1 MKIAM
6 IILAA
11 GLSERM
17 GVFKPLLPV
26 LGESALLRAVSLG
39 RLAKVHIIS
48 VVTGY
53 RHEDVEA
60 ALLSRHTK
68 NIRHIYNNRYR
79 DGMFSSV
86 IAGVHSLPND
96 IDGFFLLPVDHC
108 AVRHETLETLVA
120 AFILSGGKTVV
131 YPTYHGKRGHPP
143 LIPYSFA
150 AGIKNFDGADGMRGY
165 LSPFPFEEAEVNDP
179 GILMDMDTPQDY
191 EALIKYLEGQAHY
204 ENNCDDGT

>member
-11 GLSERM
+11 GFSERM
-17 GVFKPLLPV
+17 DAFKPLLPV
-26 LGESALLRAVSLG
+26 LGESALLRAVELG
-39 RLAKVHIIS
+39 RLAKVHCIS

-60 ALLSRHTK
+60 ALLSRHAK

-86 IAGVHSLPND
+86 ITGVHSLPND

-108 AVRHETLETLVA
+108 AVIKETLEMLIA
-120 AFILSGGKTVV
+120 AFILSGGKTIV

-143 LIPYSFA
+143 LIPYSYA
-150 AGIKNFDGADGMRGY
+150 ADIKSYDGTDGMRGY
-165 LSPFPFEEAEVNDP
+165 LSPFPFEEAEVDDP

-191 EALIKYLEGQAHY
+191 EALIKYLEGRAYH
-204 ENNCDDGT
+204 EKNCDSGT